1 MTPGNGQIY
10 TSPRL
15 FSVQQGNIPAL
26 PLPTSS
32 LLPVAQ
38 EPSCSPAWSCPQGKI
53 WAAGAS
59 HTIPKIHIP
68 GAGQGSRMLPCST
81 FPFCCWHSQILGKSR
96 IWGCPRRAVLLCQ
109 PLHRDREEK
118 QECGGFLSTSSLG
131 DWIQQ
136 LLSINSPRIP
146 NYLLLPA

>member
-1 MTPGNGQIY
+1 MARFTPAPGCSQSSREIFPLSH
-10 TSPRL
+10 SPPPPCCLWHR
-15 FSVQQGNIPAL
+15 SHPAL
-26 PLPTSS
+26 QPGAAHKAKFGQLEHPTPS
-32 LLPVAQ
+32 LKSTSREL
-38 EPSCSPAWSCPQGKI
+38 GR
-53 WAAGAS
+53 AAGC
-59 HTIPKIHIP
+59 
-68 GAGQGSRMLPCST
+68 SRAPL
-81 FPFCCWHSQILGKSR
+81 FLFAAEHSQILGKSR

-109 PLHRDREEK
+109 PLHSDREEK

>member
-15 FSVQQGNIPAL
+15 FSVQQGNIPTL

-38 EPSCSPAWSCPQGKI
+38 EPSCSPAWSCPQGEI

-59 HTIPKIHIP
+59 HTIPKIPIP
-68 GAGQGSRMLPCST
+68 GAGQGSRVLLCSI
-81 FPFCCWHSQILGKSR
+81 FPFCCWAQSDFGGKT
-96 IWGCPRRAVLLCQ
+96 GFGAVLLCQ
-109 PLHRDREEK
+109 PLHSTREEK
-118 QECGGFLSTSSLG
+118 QECGGFLSTSSLE